1 MYVMRGS
8 AYNSAWF
15 RGINMSHKVI
25 VPIGP
30 YHPLQEEP
38 EFFRLYVEGEKV
50 VDIDIIIGYNHRGIE
65 KLCESKH
72 FDQVAFLVE
81 RICGICSTSHPFAYV
96 NAVEDLAK
104 IEVPERA
111 LYIRTIIAE
120 MERIH
125 SHLLWLG
132 LAGHFIGYNTVW
144 MWAWRYREPIL
155 DMFEM
160 ITGNRNHYAMMKIGG
175 VRRDI
180 KEEDIPILKK
190 ALDDLVP
197 AVDMF
202 RGAVMDDPVI
212 KARLKGIGIL
222 TKQQA
227 IDWCVLGP
235 TARASGLNI
244 DVRKDDPYGV
254 YDRVSWNVIVE
265 KDGDIFAKTVVRILE
280 LYESISII
288 RQCLDKMPKGEI
300 DANVKDIPVGEGIGR
315 VEAPRGECFH
325 YVRSDGTN
333 RPIRHKIRAPSYMN
347 VASNKVAAVGQTIS
361 DTTLTLAA
369 VDPCYCCT
377 ERVVVLDKA
386 TDKKLM
392 NGWDLIKLSQEKT
405 EQLKKVIGGR
415 S

>member
-1 MYVMRGS
+1 
-8 AYNSAWF
+8 
-15 RGINMSHKVI
+15 MSHKVI
-25 VPIGP
+25 IPIGP

-38 EFFRLYVEGEKV
+38 EFFRLYIEGERV
-50 VDIDIIIGYNHRGIE
+50 IDIDIVIGYNHRGIE
-65 KLCESKH
+65 ELSEHKH
-72 FDQVAFLVE
+72 FDQVAYLVE

-96 NAVEDLAK
+96 NAIEDLAH
-104 IEVPERA
+104 IQVPERA

-155 DMFEM
+155 DCFEM
-160 ITGNRNHYAMMKIGG
+160 ITGNRNHYAMMKPGG

-180 KEEDIPILKK
+180 LEEHISPLKK
-190 ALDDLVP
+190 TLDELNK
-197 AVDMF
+197 ATDMF
-202 RGAVMDDPVI
+202 YGAVVDDPVI

-222 TKQQA
+222 TKEQA
-227 IDWCVLGP
+227 RNWCVVGP
-235 TARASGLNI
+235 TARASGIDI
-244 DVRKDDPYGV
+244 DVRRDDPYGA
-254 YDRVSWNVIVE
+254 YDRVDFNVIVE
-265 KDGDIFAKTVVRILE
+265 KEGDIFAKTLVRIKE
-280 LYESISII
+280 LYESIRII

-300 DANVKDIPVGEGIGR
+300 ETKIKEIPAGEGIGR

-347 VASNKVAAVGQTIS
+347 VASNKIAAVGGTIS
-361 DTTLTLAA
+361 DAAITLAA

-377 ERVVVLDKA
+377 ERCSVIR
-386 TDKKLM
+386 KKDNQKLLT
-392 NGWDLIKLSQEKT
+392 GWDLIKLSQEKT
-405 EQLKKVIGGR
+405 EKLKKEMGL
-415 S
+415 